1 MQHMGGF
8 LRVLGLAGL
17 AGPHGR
23 WACSRLALRLCAG
36 LGLCWCLLCWQP
48 LVWAATEAPLVPD
61 GPAQS
66 VRKIEAAA
74 ASLGEVR
81 QALDDAESLDSLKSL
96 VEKAS
101 AAQRD
106 ADAAVAALTPQL
118 AQIEARV
125 AQLGP
130 EDKASENAEIAAQRK
145 ALAKERSEVDSAVKQ
160 GKLLSVEASQAAG
173 QIEAMRNRQFSAQI
187 FRKVASPLTPAFWR
201 ELAAQAPT
209 DAHRLRSLMRQGQA
223 AFDQAL
229 AGPDRRHI
237 GWGGL
242 LALLLLLPVRLG
254 LRHVGRRYAASDHAP
269 DGRLRRSGLALW
281 LLVVGT
287 ALPTLAAWVWVQ
299 ALLEADAIAPRLQGV
314 ALQGVLAV
322 GMAAFVASLSAAL
335 LAPKRPSWRLLNID
349 DQAAARLRKYAWAAA
364 GVVAFSVVVRAI
376 SGAARTSE
384 ISSTALDGLAA
395 LSYVGL
401 ILAALWTL
409 SRLRQRRQ
417 TQALAASEAAQRDAV
432 ARSGWLMLAWFG
444 GHVAVLVA
452 LVAALWGYINFAL
465 FAASQMVWMTV
476 VIMAT
481 LLLLKFVGDWAS
493 WLLSPVSRSGKAL
506 MQATDLSASR
516 LEQGGVLL
524 SALLRVAVMLLS
536 VGAITA
542 PYGNVDALFSWVDVF
557 TQGVTIGGAVLKP
570 GAVLWALVVL
580 AIGLTVFNTFQRWLV
595 ETYLPKTELD
605 IGARNSISTVA
616 RYAGICL
623 TALWALAALGLGFE
637 KLALVASAL
646 SVGIGF
652 GLQAIT
658 QNFVSGLI
666 LLAERPVKL
675 GDRIYIGDQIGDV
688 RRINVR
694 ATEVQLDDKSTLIVP
709 NSELITKPVRNL
721 TMGTPLGRIQIK
733 FTMPASTDVVALKG
747 LLLSVYN
754 AHELVLESPAPAV
767 YIDGISDGAITL
779 NSFAHVGSPRSVYA
793 VRSELLFAVIAC
805 LAQEKLPLVTPADI
819 HVIVDPQPDP
829 ATQAQPVPPTP
840 QVGPV
845 QAAPGG
851 AR

>member
-1 MQHMGGF
+1 
-8 LRVLGLAGL
+8 
-17 AGPHGR
+17 
-23 WACSRLALRLCAG
+23 
-36 LGLCWCLLCWQP
+36 
-48 LVWAATEAPLVPD
+48 
-61 GPAQS
+61 
-66 VRKIEAAA
+66 
-74 ASLGEVR
+74 
-81 QALDDAESLDSLKSL
+81 
-96 VEKAS
+96 
-101 AAQRD
+101 
-106 ADAAVAALTPQL
+106 
-118 AQIEARV
+118 
-125 AQLGP
+125 
-130 EDKASENAEIAAQRK
+130 
-145 ALAKERSEVDSAVKQ
+145 
-160 GKLLSVEASQAAG
+160 
-173 QIEAMRNRQFSAQI
+173 
-187 FRKVASPLTPAFWR
+187 
-201 ELAAQAPT
+201 
-209 DAHRLRSLMRQGQA
+209 
-223 AFDQAL
+223 
-229 AGPDRRHI
+229 
-237 GWGGL
+237 
-242 LALLLLLPVRLG
+242 
-254 LRHVGRRYAASDHAP
+254 
-269 DGRLRRSGLALW
+269 
-281 LLVVGT
+281 
-287 ALPTLAAWVWVQ
+287 
-299 ALLEADAIAPRLQGV
+299 
-314 ALQGVLAV
+314 
-322 GMAAFVASLSAAL
+322 
-335 LAPKRPSWRLLNID
+335 
-349 DQAAARLRKYAWAAA
+349 
-364 GVVAFSVVVRAI
+364 VVAFSVVVRAI